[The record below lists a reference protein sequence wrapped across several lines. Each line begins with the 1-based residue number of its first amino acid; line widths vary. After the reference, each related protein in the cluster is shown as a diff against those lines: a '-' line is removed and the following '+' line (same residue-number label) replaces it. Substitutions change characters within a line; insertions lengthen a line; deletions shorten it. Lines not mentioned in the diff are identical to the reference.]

1 MRAPILGAMSSSH
14 PPRRRRARFNLRGV
28 TARAGALLVAASFA
42 GALLPGSSARALG
55 PRDRHISDVRHGV
68 SVEAPAGWTLS
79 QHSGYGDTVTVLL
92 HPDGGRISVTA
103 APTTAADGRALF
115 EENQRG
121 LLAQKMQPGAPQ
133 AGPRGFTS
141 VDITVPGRPDR
152 LRQLYLVRPT
162 PQGKQAVI
170 LTLVCRDALFAE
182 LVSALTFVAER
193 LELDEPEAP
202 SSSAGLRMAGA
213 GGSGPPLTGR
223 TKYAAALAAPPSD
236 KPIDTAAL
244 GLGGRP
250 ASGPPDLRAAGG
262 SGGQLRAGHGDR
274 KPGS

>member
-1 MRAPILGAMSSSH
+1 
-14 PPRRRRARFNLRGV
+14 
-28 TARAGALLVAASFA
+28 
-42 GALLPGSSARALG
+42 
-55 PRDRHISDVRHGV
+55 
-68 SVEAPAGWTLS
+68 LS

-115 EENQRG
+115 AENQKG
-121 LLAQKMQPGAPQ
+121 LLAQKMQPGPAQ

-141 VDITVPGRPDR
+141 VDIVVPGRPDR

-162 PQGKQAVI
+162 PQGNQAVI
-170 LTLVCRDALFAE
+170 LTLVCRDSLFGE
-182 LVSALTFVAER
+182 LTSALTFVAER
-193 LELDEPEAP
+193 LELDDPEPPTASVGP
-202 SSSAGLRMAGA
+202 HAAGA

-223 TKYAAALAAPPSD
+223 ARYAAALAAPPSD

-250 ASGPPDLRAAGG
+250 GIIPPDLRATGG
-262 SGGQLRAGHGDR
+262 SGGQLRSGHGDR
-274 KPGS
+274 KTGP

>member
-1 MRAPILGAMSSSH
+1 MGAPILRTMSPS
-14 PPRRRRARFNLRGV
+14 PPRSRRGTRAKLRGV
-28 TARAGALLVAASFA
+28 ATIAGASLAGALLLA
-42 GALLPGSSARALG
+42 SSARALG
-55 PRDRHISDVRHGV
+55 PRDRHLSDVRHGV

-79 QHSGYGDTVTVLL
+79 QRSGYGDTVTVLL

-103 APTTAADGRALF
+103 SPTGATDSRALF

-121 LLAQKMQPGAPQ
+121 LLTQKMQPAAPQ
-133 AGPRGFTS
+133 PGPRGFIS
-141 VDITVPGRPDR
+141 VDITVPGRSDH

-170 LTLVCRDALFAE
+170 LTLVCRDNLFAE
-182 LVSALTFVAER
+182 LTAALSFVAER
-193 LELDEPEAP
+193 LELDDPEPP
-202 SSSAGLRMAGA
+202 SSPGGPRLAGA
-213 GGSGPPLTGR
+213 GGAGPPVTGR

-244 GLGGRP
+244 GLGGGP
-250 ASGPPDLRAAGG
+250 ARSRPDLGAAGG

>member
-1 MRAPILGAMSSSH
+1 MRSSPTS
-14 PPRRRRARFNLRGV
+14 RRRRSFPKRSKPALIAC
-28 TARAGALLVAASFA
+28 TCLAAALLLTPF
-42 GALLPGSSARALG
+42 ARALG
-55 PRDRHISDVRHGV
+55 PRDRHLTDVRHGV

-103 APTTAADGRALF
+103 SSTNAADGRALF
-115 EENQRG
+115 EENQKG

-133 AGPRGFTS
+133 AGPHGFTS
-141 VDITVPGRPDR
+141 VDITVPGRTDR

-162 PQGKQAVI
+162 PQGKQALI
-170 LTLVCRDALFAE
+170 LTLVCRDTLFAE

-193 LELDEPEAP
+193 LELDDPLVPAP
-202 SSSAGLRMAGA
+202 TGGPRTPGA

-223 TKYAAALAAPPSD
+223 TTYAAALAAPPSD
-236 KPIDTAAL
+236 KPVDTAAL
-244 GLGGRP
+244 GLGGGPANTRP
-250 ASGPPDLRAAGG
+250 QLGATGG